1 MSIETLLSRL
11 TKVKRSS
18 SNSWVACC
26 PAHEDRTPSLTIRD
40 AGDGRILIHCF
51 SGCETESVLGAVGMD
66 WEDVMPPKVIDHHVK
81 PVKLYAS
88 DALKAIQYEARLV
101 AVAAYDMAKGNKLDD
116 ESMKRLV
123 VAVERI
129 NEAME
134 LTNG

>member
-1 MSIETLLSRL
+1 MSLDVLLSRL
-11 TKVKRSS
+11 NKVKRSS

-51 SGCETESVLGAVGMD
+51 GGCATEDVLGAVGMT
-66 WEDVMPPKVIDHHVK
+66 WEDVMPPKAIDHHVK
-81 PVKLYAS
+81 PVKLYAT
-88 DALKAIQYEARLV
+88 DALKAIQFEARM
-101 AVAAYDMAKGNKLDD
+101 VAAAGYSMARGEKLDE
-116 ESMKRLV
+116 ESMKRLT

-134 LTNG
+134 LTHG